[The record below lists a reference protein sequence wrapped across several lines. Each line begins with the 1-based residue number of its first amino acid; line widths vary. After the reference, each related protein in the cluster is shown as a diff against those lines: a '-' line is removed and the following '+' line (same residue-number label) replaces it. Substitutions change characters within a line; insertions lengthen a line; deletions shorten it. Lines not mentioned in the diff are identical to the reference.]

1 MSDVS
6 FVDTTLRDGSQSLWA
21 LNMRTNDMRPVLP
34 LIDRAGFDSA
44 EFWIP
49 AIQIRKMA
57 KDLGENP
64 WAWVDASAAAAR
76 TPLRYHGGIEAGF
89 GDNPASISRLMIGI
103 ALAHGITTTRI
114 SDPWNNFERLGAQVD
129 ELAAM
134 GMRSVVNVIYTVSP
148 RHDDDHFVERT
159 GAAARMR
166 PYRICFKDVGGLL
179 TPEVADRLFPRLVAA
194 AGDVPLEFH
203 AHCNNGMAPLNC
215 LLAAD
220 HGIRYLHGAIDPLSN
235 GSSNPSIFSLVR
247 NLAARGHTP
256 QLDLEPLRAV
266 AEHLGA
272 VADRDGHPR
281 GRQAEFDATLYT
293 HQVPGG
299 MVSNLRHQLGRM
311 RMLDRLPETFTEAAR
326 VRADYGYP
334 IMVTPLSQFVG
345 SQAAINVIT
354 GTRYGTVTDET
365 IRYALGWFGDEAAK
379 LMDPDVRHRILDRPR
394 AEQIAAQPVPNPSLD
409 ELRAK
414 HGRDLTDEQL
424 ILAVCAGTTGAGLTV
439 PDPAEARLLQETGPV
454 AALVSGLLANTDYRH
469 IEIRKNSLRVVLDA
483 EG

>member
-1 MSDVS
+1 MTDVS

-44 EFWIP
+44 EFWLP

-64 WAWVDASAAAAR
+64 WAWIDASSGATR

-89 GDNPASISRLMIGI
+89 GDTPASISRMTLGMAIE
-103 ALAHGITTTRI
+103 HGITTTRI
-114 SDPWNNFERLGAQVD
+114 SDPWNNFERLKVQVD
-129 ELAAM
+129 EMASM
-134 GMRSVVNVIYTVSP
+134 GMRSVVNVIYSVSP

-159 GAAARMR
+159 AAAAALN

-179 TPEVADRLFPRLVAA
+179 LPNVADRLFPRIIAA
-194 AGDVPLEFH
+194 ANGVPVEFH

-215 LLAAD
+215 VLAAD
-220 HGIRYLHGAIDPLSN
+220 HGIRYLHGAIDPLAN

-247 NLAARGHTP
+247 NLSASGHNP
-256 QLDLEPLRAV
+256 QLDVDVLQAVQAHFEAV
-266 AEHLGA
+266 AR
-272 VADRDGHPR
+272 RDGHPR
-281 GRQAEFDATLYT
+281 GVQPEFDATLYT

-299 MVSNLRHQLGRM
+299 MISNLQHQLSRM
-311 RMLDRLPETFTEAAR
+311 KMSEKLAETFDEAAR
-326 VRADYGYP
+326 VRAEYGYP

-365 IRYALGWFGDEAAK
+365 IHYALGRFGYEAIE
-379 LMDPDVRHRILDRPR
+379 LMDPDVRKIILDRPR
-394 AEQIAAQPVPNPSLD
+394 AERLAAQAIPDLSIE

-414 HGRDLTDEQL
+414 HGRDLDDRDL
-424 ILAVCAGTTGAGLTV
+424 VLGVCAGMTSAGLSSPGEV
-439 PDPAEARLLQETGPV
+439 DPPLLNAVNPLVELVAEVLG
-454 AALVSGLLANTDYRH
+454 NTSYRH
-469 IEIRKNSLRVVLDA
+469 IDVTKGSLRIVANGA
-483 EG
+483 E